1 MFKLWNKLELDG
13 LDWSSEKYLS
23 KKDVI
28 LTPLFDTI
36 EKKYESDS
44 IEFNYNVL
52 DYAFSWNIEAVRV
65 GQSMIKYLSN
75 LKQLLSY
82 KFMSY

>member
-13 LDWSSEKYLS
+13 LDWSSEKYLP

-36 EKKYESDS
+36 EKKYEKDNLE
-44 IEFNYNVL
+44 INYNVL
-52 DYAFSWNIEAVRV
+52 DYAFSWNTVAVRA
-65 GQSMIKYLSN
+65 GT
-75 LKQLLSY
+75 
-82 KFMSY
+82 

>member
-13 LDWSSEKYLS
+13 LDWSSEKYLP

-36 EKKYESDS
+36 EKKYEKDNLE
-44 IEFNYNVL
+44 INYNVL
-52 DYAFSWNIEAVRV
+52 DYAFSWNTVAVTV
-65 GQSMIKYLSN
+65 ELGVNNKI
-75 LKQLLSY
+75 LKQLKTTIIL
-82 KFMSY
+82 